1 MIGALMLDIAGTE
14 LTQEDIE
21 LLSAPQVGGVILFAR
36 NIQSPAQVRDLTD
49 HMRQVR
55 PDILIAVDQEGGRV
69 QRLKQ
74 GFTLLP
80 AMGRF
85 GELYQSEPERA
96 LDLVEECGWLMAT
109 EVLAVGIDFSF
120 APVLDL
126 NGVSDVIGDRAFA
139 ARPVDI
145 IALAD
150 AFLRGMHRA
159 GMATTGKHFPGHGSV
174 KADSHVAAA
183 IDSRSFAEIQQQDM
197 QTFIQLQNQLD
208 ALMPAHV
215 IYDQVDPNPAGFS
228 EFWLQQVLRKD
239 LGYDGVLFSDD
250 LSMQAACVAGDADA
264 RIHAALVAGCD
275 MALVCNNRAA
285 QQLALNA
292 ITDFP
297 LPNQTRL
304 ERMRGK
310 IPELSTEFKIT
321 EVLDLGDEWR
331 SVRDRILAF
340 KEQSATQTS
349 HDPTNYSSSTK
360 NAAT

>member
-21 LLSAPQVGGVILFAR
+21 LLSAPQVGGMILFAR
-36 NIQSPAQVRDLTD
+36 NIHSPAQVRDLTD

-85 GELYQSEPERA
+85 GELYQTEPERA
-96 LDLVEECGWLMAT
+96 LKLAEECGWLMAT

-183 IDSRSFAEIQQQDM
+183 IDSRSFSEIQQQDM
-197 QTFIQLQNQLD
+197 QTFLQLQNQLD

-275 MALVCNNRAA
+275 MGLVCNNRAA
-285 QQLALNA
+285 QRLALSA

>member
-183 IDSRSFAEIQQQDM
+183 IDSRSFSEIHQQDM
-197 QTFIQLQNQLD
+197 QTFLQLQNQLD

-285 QQLALNA
+285 QRLALSA
-292 ITDFP
+292 ITDLP